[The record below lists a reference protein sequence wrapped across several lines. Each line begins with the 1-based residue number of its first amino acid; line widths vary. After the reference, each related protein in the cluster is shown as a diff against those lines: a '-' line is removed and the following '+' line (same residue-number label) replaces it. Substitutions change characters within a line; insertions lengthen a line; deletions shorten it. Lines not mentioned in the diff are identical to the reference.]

1 MPATESNSTAPTPDD
16 IQWIPSSILNR
27 ANLPDLFP
35 VQAPLTIDYGCGEG
49 AFVLAMAQKHPERNF
64 LATERLVGRVEK
76 VCKTASRLG
85 LRNIRVLRLENLYT
99 ARFLIPLESV
109 AVSFVSRSLA
119 KTRPP
124 EPPPRPT
131 GIPCRR
137 PRDAGAWRRTQAQNG
152 RPSLFPLDGEGH
164 LRVLGLVPRGMAG
177 GTRPSP
183 HQLRSAFHRAG
194 SSHLQN
200 RSPKSRLSTR
210 NAAPKCPRLA
220 DWRGAT
226 TGSAAGTRPHD

>member
-109 AVSFVSRSLA
+109 AVSFVSFPDPWPKRAHQSRRLVQPEFLA
-119 KTRPP
+119 AVRAT
-124 EPPPRPT
+124 
-131 GIPCRR
+131 
-137 PRDAGAWRRTQAQNG
+137 
-152 RPSLFPLDGEGH
+152 
-164 LRVLGLVPRGMAG
+164 LVPG
-177 GTRPSP
+177 GE
-183 HQLRSAFHRAG
+183 LRLKTDDLPYFLWMEKVISE
-194 SSHLQN
+194 SSGWCREEWLEEPALPLTNFEARFIAQGLPIYKTVL
-200 RSPKSRLSTR
+200 RKV
-210 NAAPKCPRLA
+210 
-220 DWRGAT
+220 G
-226 TGSAAGTRPHD
+226 